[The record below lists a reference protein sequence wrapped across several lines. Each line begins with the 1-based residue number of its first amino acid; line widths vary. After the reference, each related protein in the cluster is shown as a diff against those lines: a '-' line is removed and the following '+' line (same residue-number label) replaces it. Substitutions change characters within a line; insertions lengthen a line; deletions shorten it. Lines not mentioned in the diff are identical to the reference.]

1 MKARHQKIAR
11 WIVLVVRAALP
22 LVFVA
27 CGNSG
32 SPSGTQNQSQNGRLA
47 LLMQD
52 GSTEDWAT
60 IGVKVVSIS
69 LTPQGGGSPLTVFTA
84 PTPARR

>member
-1 MKARHQKIAR
+1 
-11 WIVLVVRAALP
+11 
-22 LVFVA
+22 
-27 CGNSG
+27 
-32 SPSGTQNQSQNGRLA
+32 
-47 LLMQD
+47 MQD

-84 PTPARR
+84 PTPAPMINLVQLDQLGKFSGTFQFQPVPIRGPR